1 MTGGLTMREQRVQ
14 EYSGKRRRAAL
25 ALVIGSAALLAA
37 CAGRSSASLEEARSA
52 VAAARADQDVVA
64 QVPESLAEA
73 EQALDRAE
81 SAFGAGADQ
90 DQVDHLAYMAERR
103 AGIAQALADE
113 RVALAEMEQLSEE
126 RDALLIE
133 AREREIRVLE
143 TELAELQADR
153 TDRGL
158 VVTLGDEI
166 LFDVDQSVLKPGG
179 MQQLT
184 RVAEFL
190 RQNPD
195 RNVLVEGHTDST
207 APDSYNLALSQRRAN
222 AVEEFLITQG
232 VDPTR
237 ILATGYGEQLPI
249 ASNDTAAGRQANR
262 RVEIVVLDAGQ
273 PIPAPRAA
281 LQ

>member
-1 MTGGLTMREQRVQ
+1 MRKQPVQ
-14 EYSGKRRRAAL
+14 EHFGRRRGAAL
-25 ALVIGSAALLAA
+25 VLTIGAAALLAA

-52 VAAARADQDVVA
+52 VAAARADQEVA
-64 QVPESLAEA
+64 AQAPESLAEA

-81 SAFGAGADQ
+81 SAFGGGADQ
-90 DQVDHLAYMAERR
+90 DELDHLAYLAERR

-113 RVALAEMEQLSEE
+113 RVALAELEQLGEE

-143 TELAELQADR
+143 TELAELRADR
-153 TDRGL
+153 TERGL

-166 LFDVDQSVLKPGG
+166 LFDVDQADLKPGG
-179 MQQLT
+179 MQQLS

-195 RNVLVEGHTDST
+195 RNVLIEGHTDST

-232 VDPTR
+232 VEPTR
-237 ILATGYGEQLPI
+237 IMATGYGEQLPI

-262 RVEIVVLDAGQ
+262 RVEIVVLDAGA

>member
-1 MTGGLTMREQRVQ
+1 MREQRVQ
-14 EYSGKRRRAAL
+14 EYLGKRRGAAL

-52 VAAARADQDVVA
+52 VAAARADQEVA
-64 QVPESLAEA
+64 AQAPESLSEA

-90 DQVDHLAYMAERR
+90 DEVDHLAYVAERR
-103 AGIAQALADE
+103 AGIAQAHADE
-113 RVALAEMEQLSEE
+113 RVALAEMEQLGAE
-126 RDALLIE
+126 RDDLLIE

-166 LFDVDQSVLKPGG
+166 LFDVDQAELKPGG
-179 MQQLT
+179 MQQLS

-195 RNVLVEGHTDST
+195 RNVLIEGHTDST

-222 AVEEFLITQG
+222 AVEDFLIMQG
-232 VDPTR
+232 ADPTR

-249 ASNDTAAGRQANR
+249 ASNATAAGRQANR
-262 RVEIVVLDAGQ
+262 RVEIVVLDAGD